1 MTDGFET
8 TATVRYG
15 DLDTYGHVN
24 NAVYATLMEE
34 ARLNYLRT
42 VLADVETDLASMDG
56 GTGIVLAN
64 LEIDFERP
72 LRDAE
77 EVSVGV
83 RVPSLGSSSIPFEYE
98 LRDDHGVVAVA
109 ETTLVVIDT
118 ESGQSIEIPDTW
130 RAAIE
135 SFEGRD

>member
-1 MTDGFET
+1 MSFEFET
-8 TATVRYG
+8 AIDLRYG